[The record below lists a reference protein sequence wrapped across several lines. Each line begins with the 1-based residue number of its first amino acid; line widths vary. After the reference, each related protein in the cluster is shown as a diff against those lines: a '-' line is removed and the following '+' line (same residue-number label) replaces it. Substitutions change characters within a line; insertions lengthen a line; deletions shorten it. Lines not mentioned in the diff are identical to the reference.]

1 MPTES
6 SPDAQQKTVTT
17 NHAALNIE
25 IKPATTSISRT
36 LLKIVFSL
44 YLVIAIVLTGIH
56 MFSEYHSTKDRITHS
71 LKNIEE
77 VVYKSLSITLWNYNI
92 EAASSILDGL
102 RKNDFLEGALIT
114 MPTGEKMGFGHIM
127 QEDGR
132 TYEVSSDGNLTLK
145 DLGYFDSK
153 LFGHDFPLYYT
164 RDNGKKESVGHM
176 YVFSSH
182 ARVINSVQ
190 SIFTLIVVAAIIKT
204 LALWFIFVWAIKTK
218 LSTPLKSFTLFME
231 KLNIES
237 STFEPVNIRSSDRN
251 ELKLLEETFNNMLQK
266 ILSYQTS
273 LEEKENTLKDLNKN
287 LSSLVEHRTI
297 ELDTANE
304 NLLKQN
310 TSLQE
315 TLNELEKTQE
325 KLAFTAHKAG
335 MAEISSGILHTLG
348 TALNSV
354 NIHNQSVMDII
365 QKSKLSTLMKV
376 NERFGYDFEDF
387 KKNIKKEEKENDLL
401 ELYHTIGPK
410 LEEEKN
416 NLINEIRDANE
427 KIHIM
432 ISTLRAQQ
440 KYAEYD
446 KLLEKVCI
454 KDIIL
459 DSLTMTIQEADD
471 IELSIIGNNSIE
483 IYTEKNKLLNIL
495 ANIILNARESVIER
509 KHSSPKIIIA
519 FRVKND
525 FLIISVTDNGE
536 GVSESQITDIFKFGY
551 STRENHDGFGL
562 HNSSNQA
569 TEIGGELKAYSDT
582 HINETIFTL
591 TIPVEKS

>member
-1 MPTES
+1 MPPES
-6 SPDAQQKTVTT
+6 SPDTQLETATEK
-17 NHAALNIE
+17 HAALNIE

-44 YLVIAIVLTGIH
+44 YLVIAVILTAIH
-56 MFSEYHSTKDRITHS
+56 MVTEHHSTKDQITHS
-71 LKNIEE
+71 LENIEE

-92 EAASSILDGL
+92 EAASSILEGL

-127 QEDGR
+127 QEDGQI
-132 TYEVSSDGNLTLK
+132 YEVSNNGSLKPK
-145 DLGYFDSK
+145 DLSYFSSK
-153 LFGHDFPLYYT
+153 FFGHDFPIYYT
-164 RDNGKKESVGHM
+164 RDNGDKEFVGHM

-218 LSTPLKSFTLFME
+218 LSTPLKSFTQFME

-237 STFEPVNIRSSDRN
+237 STFEPVNIHSSDRN

-297 ELDTANE
+297 ELDAANE
-304 NLLKQN
+304 NLLKKN
-310 TSLQE
+310 NNLHE
-315 TLNELEKTQE
+315 TLKELEKTQE

-365 QKSKLSTLMKV
+365 QNSKLNTLMKV
-376 NERFGYDFEDF
+376 NERFGHDFDDF
-387 KKNIKKEEKENDLL
+387 KENIKKENKENDLL

-416 NLINEIRDANE
+416 QLISEIREANE
-427 KIHIM
+427 KIHVM
-432 ISTLRAQQ
+432 ISTLKAQQ

-495 ANIILNARESVIER
+495 ANIILNARESVIEA
-509 KHSSPKIIIA
+509 KNNSPKIVIA
-519 FRVKND
+519 FRIKDN

-536 GVSESQITDIFKFGY
+536 GIPDSKLTDIFKFGY
-551 STRENHDGFGL
+551 STRDNHDGFGL

-569 TEIGGELKAYSDT
+569 TEIGGELKVYSDT
-582 HINETIFTL
+582 HLNETIFTL
-591 TIPVEKS
+591 TIPLGKN